1 VEPSSNV
8 QPKLSKL
15 TSITCVQNASSTTS
29 NILIIPLAP
38 IEQDLEFWNSF
49 EGCYA
54 LTNMMSKY
62 EKGPSIVT
70 HMLEVINFPTLQIA
84 I

>member
-1 VEPSSNV
+1 V

-15 TSITCVQNASSTTS
+15 TSITCVQNASNIIS
-29 NILIIPLAP
+29 NISIIPFDHV
-38 IEQDLEFWNSF
+38 EQDLEFWNSF

>member
-1 VEPSSNV
+1 VLQV
-8 QPKLSKL
+8 KLSKL
-15 TSITCVQNASSTTS
+15 TTIACVHNASSITS
-29 NILIIPLAP
+29 NISSIPLTP